1 MTLMRLKGI
10 AMMALQET
18 KLSDKDAET
27 IGKENPRL
35 VIESNSNDR
44 KSGTAFIINK
54 DIIKWNTAED
64 KPWKH
69 EIIERGRM
77 KKPRYLRN

>member
-1 MTLMRLKGI
+1 
-10 AMMALQET
+10 MMALQET

-27 IGKENPRL
+27 IGKENPGL

-64 KPWKH
+64 KP
-69 EIIERGRM
+69 
-77 KKPRYLRN
+77 